1 MKRQFLKTDKRLH
14 VIDSRNDAS
23 PKQEENKQ
31 KKHTEAFSTKSAENQ
46 SPRKYNFSYD
56 LKYN

>member
-1 MKRQFLKTDKRLH
+1 MKTDKRLH

-31 KKHTEAFSTKSAENQ
+31 TKKHTEAFSTKSAENQ